1 MNTFLLT
8 ETIDQDAIL
17 KQQID
22 KLTQDAI
29 VGALAGV
36 HVAAARVCPV
46 TVTKIGDGKLR
57 ATVQAGNQRIV
68 WEGPHVVWVAA
79 VKAKH
84 AERKRLEL
92 LMCDADQPDTLEP
105 A

>member
-1 MNTFLLT
+1 MNALLLT
-8 ETIDQDAIL
+8 QSTDQDEAL
-17 KQQID
+17 KRHID

-46 TVTKIGDGKLR
+46 TVVKIGDGKLR
-57 ATVQAGNQRIV
+57 ATVQAGDQRIV
-68 WEGPHVVWVAA
+68 WEGPHAVWVAA

-92 LMCDADQPDTLEP
+92 LMCDVDERA
-105 A
+105 